1 MSSSSQDERKNGNR
15 TGNGES
21 KDDLIALLTL
31 SDRPWLRT
39 LALGGTIAATL
50 FLLWRSD
57 EPTRVQDDAAQLRG
71 KAEPDGFVING
82 QYTAY
87 DENGDLKIQFTSPR
101 IEQFEEGNVATMKA
115 PRAKLFGQPETEPW
129 IVESENGSLLQNEG
143 VLYLTD
149 HVRVIRTFGE
159 RKATMTTTSLT
170 LDNDQGTVYT
180 DAPVTI
186 TDQIGV
192 TRATGMKAWIDD
204 RTLEL
209 KSQVEG
215 RYETGQ

>member
-1 MSSSSQDERKNGNR
+1 MSSAPADHNSAPDSDA
-15 TGNGES
+15 
-21 KDDLIALLTL
+21 KDSLLALITL

-39 LALGGTIAATL
+39 LALGGTLAATL

-57 EPTRVQDDAAQLRG
+57 EPTQIANDAADLRG

-82 QYTAY
+82 EYTSY
-87 DENGDLKIQFTSPR
+87 DEDGNLKIQFTSPR
-101 IEQFEEGNVATMKA
+101 IEQFEEGNVATMKQ
-115 PRAKLFGQPETEPW
+115 PRAKLFGQPETPPW
-129 IVESENGSLLQNEG
+129 IVQSENGSLLQNEG

-149 HVRVIRTFGE
+149 HVRVIRTIGE
-159 RKATMTTTSLT
+159 REATMTTTSLT

-186 TDQIGV
+186 TDELGV
-192 TRATGMKAWIDD
+192 TRAKGMKAWIDD

-215 RYETGQ
+215 RYETGK

>member
-1 MSSSSQDERKNGNR
+1 MSSSSQDQRKNGNS
-15 TGNGES
+15 NGQS
-21 KDDLIALLTL
+21 KDDLITLLTL
-31 SDRPWLRT
+31 SDRPRLRT
-39 LALGGTIAATL
+39 LALVGTIAATL

-57 EPTRVQDDAAQLRG
+57 EPTRIQDDAADLRG

-87 DENGDLKIQFTSPR
+87 DENGDLKIQFASPR

-115 PRAKLFGQPETEPW
+115 PRAKLFGQRETEPW

-149 HVRVIRTFGE
+149 HVRVIRTIGE
-159 RKATMTTTSLT
+159 STATMTTTSLT